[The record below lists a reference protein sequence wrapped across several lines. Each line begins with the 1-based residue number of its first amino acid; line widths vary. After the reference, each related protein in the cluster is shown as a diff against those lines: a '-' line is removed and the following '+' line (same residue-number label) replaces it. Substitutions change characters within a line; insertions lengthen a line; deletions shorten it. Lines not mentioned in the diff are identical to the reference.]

1 MEVAIYDA
9 LSSAWNGTSTSPDP
23 PLNTEAPLNSID
35 NVSLAFSTVT
45 ELDVVEP
52 IDNRV
57 RTDIVYI
64 TIFAYVSPFLIVIG
78 TIGNILS
85 LVVLQSKY
93 FRNAPSSFIMSA
105 LSCTDTGVLLCGV
118 TRHWVLSLT
127 DYAVDIRHMAL
138 VSCWTHYFFIYVLW
152 ELSSWSLALLTI
164 ERMASVKWPFKAK
177 ELFSKKRML
186 IAWSTVALCL
196 ITINLH
202 WFVTVEYK
210 DDACYDVDESR
221 LFMYH
226 IWPWMDLVL
235 SSLAPLFIIVTC
247 NITIITILLK
257 ARKLRQ
263 DQMKVNQADESDS
276 ITAMLIGISI
286 TFFIATM
293 PVCVYL
299 IGYNY
304 WPIDTYEQQYSDWTI
319 WGVSLLCYYCSSST
333 NFIVYCVSGAKFRRA
348 LVAVLCCR
356 DIVKP
361 TSTMA
366 SKTSMSVVSK
376 TNAAEA
382 TSLSQVVTT
391 VT

>member
-1 MEVAIYDA
+1 M
-9 LSSAWNGTSTSPDP
+9 N
-23 PLNTEAPLNSID
+23 NTETSLNHD
-35 NVSLAFSTVT
+35 NGSTFPSLT
-45 ELDVVEP
+45 ELDVMYP
-52 IDNRV
+52 DDDRLRI
-57 RTDIVYI
+57 DIVYI
-64 TIFAYVSPFLIVIG
+64 TIFTYISPFLLLIG
-78 TIGNILS
+78 TVGNILS

-105 LSCTDTGVLLCGV
+105 LACTDTGVLLCGV
-118 TRHWVLSLT
+118 TRHWATSLT
-127 DYAVDIRHMAL
+127 DYAVDIRHMSL
-138 VSCWTHYFFIYVLW
+138 GSCWSHYFFIYVLW

-177 ELFSKKRML
+177 ELFSKKKM
-186 IAWSTVALCL
+186 IIGWVTVALCL
-196 ITINLH
+196 ATINLH

-210 DDACYDVDESR
+210 DDACYDVDESQM
-221 LFMYH
+221 FMYK

-235 SSLAPLFIIVTC
+235 SSLAPLSIIVTC
-247 NITIITILLK
+247 NVIIITILLK

-276 ITAMLIGISI
+276 ITAMLVGISI

-293 PVCVYL
+293 PICVYL

-304 WPIDTYEQQYSDWTI
+304 WPVDTYEQQYADWNAY
-319 WGVSLLCYYCSSST
+319 GVSLLFYYCSSST

-356 DIVKP
+356 EIEKQK
-361 TSTMA
+361 STMA